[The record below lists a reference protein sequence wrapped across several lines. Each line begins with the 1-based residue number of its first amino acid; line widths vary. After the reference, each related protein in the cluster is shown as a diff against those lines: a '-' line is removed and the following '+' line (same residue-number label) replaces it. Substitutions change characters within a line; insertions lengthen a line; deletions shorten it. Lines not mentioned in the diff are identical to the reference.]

1 MRDANDTRYHLLLGE
16 RDWTPPAGTPP
27 PGTPPPIHL
36 DADLE
41 WDAQR
46 QGVRLRD
53 QVFLFTARTGD
64 YRPRPGDRRGAG
76 RDHHGHWYC
85 IDPASTR
92 IRVTAAQSGQTT
104 DFWPRP
110 ELPRDDPP
118 PGAFRPKDA
127 TDPRPAALWLDAL
140 TVTVDQR
147 LVVAAHDDGPPASAW
162 LLVFDLL
169 DFGPP
174 ALLRWPD
181 AVPLRAFDMAPLP
194 GGGLWLLDAVNHRL
208 WRLNRHLCVE
218 SCRPQPPAPAPD
230 PPSFRDV
237 VAPASPPAAAPV
249 PAARASQAIKL
260 DSDIDFVAV
269 EALDDD
275 HVLLLARA
283 LRERGQAEAPSTI
296 HGFHRDDPAWLA
308 WGSPVT
314 LDLALVLPAGDPPRV
329 AFDER
334 IPVAHDIAV
343 LPKGPGDPASRPR
356 LFAASWAGNQAFQ
369 FTLHSTEDGFTLAA
383 DSAYIPMRAFTGQ
396 GLVVADGA
404 VYYPS
409 AGRWVPLR
417 EQHRARHSER
427 GVLETPSF
435 DGREPD
441 CVWHRLMLD
450 ARLPHGCAIAV
461 ESRAARTLDA
471 LALQPWQAEPP
482 LRRRDRGSELAWT
495 CPGGD
500 PREGTWELL
509 FQHPRGRFL
518 QLRLTLRGDGNATPT
533 LRALRV
539 WYPRFSYLERYLPAV
554 YREDPTSASFLERF
568 LANAEGTLTA
578 LEDRIAAA
586 QVLFDPRTAPED
598 SLPWL
603 LGWLG
608 AADEVLPD
616 AARRKLFLLHASR
629 LYRAR
634 GTVPGLI
641 MALRLALIPG
651 LTETALLADSQL
663 GGIRIREHFTARAR
677 AARTPDAPAP
687 GARDAGRGEFT
698 PTSPEAPPLPGDTA
712 DLGFEPT
719 IGADPLD
726 LTRWR
731 AFLRR
736 RHRTPLA
743 LQRAHGLPALVEFAD
758 LPLPTLPPSTPA
770 AARDLSDFETVVL
783 ARARVA
789 HRFSV
794 LLPIDALALRSVA
807 ERVITLQKP
816 AHTVFDVRFY
826 DSLFR
831 VGDVRLGLDT
841 LLESGVRPF
850 RPAITGAS
858 WIGESHLDADPTI
871 PGLRPGERPILR

>member
-16 RDWTPPAGTPP
+16 RDWTGAT
-27 PGTPPPIHL
+27 L

-41 WDAQR
+41 WDDR
-46 QGVRLRD
+46 RHGVRLRD
-53 QVFLFTARTGD
+53 QVFLFTARPGD

-85 IDPASTR
+85 IDPTSTR
-92 IRVTAAQSGQTT
+92 IRVTSAPSGRTT

-110 ELPRDDPP
+110 ELPRSDPP

-127 TDPRPAALWLDAL
+127 SDPRPAALSLDAL
-140 TVTVDQR
+140 TVTADHR
-147 LVVAAHDDGPPASAW
+147 LVVAAHEDGPPPRTW
-162 LLVFDLL
+162 LLAFDLL

-174 ALLRWPD
+174 AFLRWPD

-194 GGGLWLLDAVNHRL
+194 GGGLWLLDAVHHRL

-218 SCRPQPPAPAPD
+218 SCRPQAPAPAPD
-230 PPSFRDV
+230 PPIFRDD
-237 VAPASPPAAAPV
+237 APPPDAV
-249 PAARASQAIKL
+249 PTPTLRATQAIKL

-269 EALDDD
+269 ETLDDD
-275 HVLLLARA
+275 HVLLLARS
-283 LRERGQAEAPSTI
+283 LQQRGQLEDPSTI
-296 HGFHRDDPAWLA
+296 HGFCRDDTAWIA
-308 WGSPVT
+308 WGAPAT
-314 LDLALVLPAGDPPRV
+314 LDLASVLPAGAPPRV

-334 IPVAHDIAV
+334 IPVAHDIAF
-343 LPKGPGDPASRPR
+343 LPRDPGDPTSRPH
-356 LFAASWAGNQAFQ
+356 LYAASWAGNQAFR
-369 FTLHSTEDGFTLAA
+369 FILDPTPDGFTLNA
-383 DSAYIPMRAFTGQ
+383 DSAYVPMRAFTGQ
-396 GLVVADGA
+396 GIVAVDNA
-404 VYYPS
+404 IYYPS
-409 AGRWVPLR
+409 ADRWIPLR
-417 EQHRARHSER
+417 EQRRARHSER
-427 GVLETPSF
+427 GVLETPPF

-450 ARLPHGCAIAV
+450 ARLPHGCSVAV
-461 ESRAARTLDA
+461 ESRAARTLED
-471 LALQPWQAEPP
+471 LALQPWQDEPL

-518 QLRLTLRGDGNATPT
+518 QLRLTLRGDGTASPT

-554 YREDPTSASFLERF
+554 YREDPTSASFVERF
-568 LANAEGTLTA
+568 LANAEATFTA

-586 QVLFDPRTAPED
+586 QVLFDPRTTPED
-598 SLPWL
+598 YLPWL

-608 AADEVLPD
+608 ASDEVLPD
-616 AARRKLFLLHASR
+616 AARRKLFLAHASR

-641 MALRLALIPG
+641 MALRLALVPG
-651 LTETALLADSQL
+651 LTEAALLADPL
-663 GGIRIREHFTARAR
+663 RGGIRIREHFTSRPR
-677 AARTPDAPAP
+677 AARPPDASTPA
-687 GARDAGRGEFT
+687 ARDAPTPGEFT
-698 PTSPEAPPLPGDTA
+698 PASPEEPRLRGDA
-712 DLGFEPT
+712 ALRDLEPT

-743 LQRAHGLPALVEFAD
+743 LQRAHDLPERLEFAD
-758 LPLPTLPPSTPA
+758 VPLPTVPPPTPDA
-770 AARDLSDFETVVL
+770 LRDLYDFETVVL

-794 LLPIDALALRSVA
+794 LLPLDALARRSVA
-807 ERVITLQKP
+807 ERVIALQKP

-831 VGDVRLGLDT
+831 VGEVNLGLDT
-841 LLESGVRPF
+841 LLESGARAF
-850 RPAITGAS
+850 RPAITNAS

-871 PGLRPGERPILR
+871 PGLRPGERPLLR